1 MPQSDG
7 GYVSL
12 GGGPNSIYNST
23 TEPHSGS
30 KSVMET
36 VKRVIGTAI
45 GAQDKHGLLERESA
59 GGPQPYIVSAR
70 DRDKTGKA
78 ANARMPS
85 APAHTAEEARLLGAM
100 PVDPMDDIE
109 LRSVQLQY
117 PNQRGS
123 IVGSC
128 DLRRVPTDKGDILVA
143 VQGDTTKPAI
153 VTYHDLGLNYASSF
167 AGFFNF
173 PTMRALLDNFCV
185 YHVNA
190 PGQEEGAPT
199 FPEDY
204 VYPTFDE
211 LGAQLLFV
219 MTHFNLKSIIGLGV
233 GAGANILARFALA
246 NPDKVGALCLINCS
260 STAAGW
266 IEWGYQLLNTRNLRT
281 KGMTQGVLDYL
292 MWHHFGRNP
301 EERNLDLV
309 QLYKSN
315 FERSINPVN
324 LAMLIDAYIKRTDL
338 NIARTPSGSPQTV
351 AAPSLKMPVLN
362 ITGALSPHI
371 DDTVTFNGRLIPEK
385 TNWMKISDCGLVL
398 EEQPGKLA
406 EAFRLFLQGEGYAPT
421 FSPHAKYHT
430 TTATAAAAA
439 AATAASAINC
449 NNPNN
454 NNNNDTV
461 SCNRHNQEFDKL
473 NGNVLQSAIAAAAAA
488 GGGSGGS
495 GGGGGGG
502 GGSDGISDQQIG
514 SAGNGIT
521 ATANITSTGSACIG
535 GSATSAAI
543 YESSAALRAKNGA
556 IRITENP
563 LPENGAC

>member
-12 GGGPNSIYNST
+12 TGGPQSVYNST
-23 TEPHSGS
+23 TEPQSAS

-45 GAQDKHGLLERESA
+45 GAQDKHALIERDGA
-59 GGPQPYIVSAR
+59 QPYIISSR
-70 DRDKTGKA
+70 T
-78 ANARMPS
+78 MP
-85 APAHTAEEARLLGAM
+85 M
-100 PVDPMDDIE
+100 DPMDDIE
-109 LRSVQLQY
+109 LRSVQMQY

-123 IVGSC
+123 IVGQC

-143 VQGDTTKPAI
+143 VQGDTTKPGI

-173 PTMRALLDNFCV
+173 PSMRALLDNFCV

-211 LGAQLLFV
+211 LASQLLFV
-219 MTHFNLKSIIGLGV
+219 MSHFNLKTIIGLGV

-246 NPDKVGALCLINCS
+246 HPDKVGALCLINCS

-266 IEWGYQLLNTRNLRT
+266 IEWGYQLLNSRNLRT
-281 KGMTQGVLDYL
+281 KGMTQSVMDYL

-324 LAMLIDAYIKRTDL
+324 LAMFIDSYIKRTDL
-338 NIARTPSGSPQTV
+338 NIARTPSGTPQT
-351 AAPSLKMPVLN
+351 AASLKMPVLN

-371 DDTVTFNGRLIPEK
+371 DDTVTFNGRLAPEK

-421 FSPHAKYHT
+421 FSPHAINHT
-430 TTATAAAAA
+430 TTNYN
-439 AATAASAINC
+439 I
-449 NNPNN
+449 
-454 NNNNDTV
+454 NNND
-461 SCNRHNQEFDKL
+461 NIDNNNEEFDKL
-473 NGNVLQSAIAAAAAA
+473 NGNNN
-488 GGGSGGS
+488 GNNS
-495 GGGGGGG
+495 GGGGGGV
-502 GGSDGISDQQIG
+502 
-514 SAGNGIT
+514 
-521 ATANITSTGSACIG
+521 
-535 GSATSAAI
+535 
-543 YESSAALRAKNGA
+543 SSAAGENNNLPVSATTGAA

-563 LPENGAC
+563 LPENVAC

>member
-1 MPQSDG
+1 MTSD
-7 GYVSL
+7 
-12 GGGPNSIYNST
+12 
-23 TEPHSGS
+23 TECIPH
-30 KSVMET
+30 VQM
-36 VKRVIGTAI
+36 
-45 GAQDKHGLLERESA
+45 
-59 GGPQPYIVSAR
+59 
-70 DRDKTGKA
+70 
-78 ANARMPS
+78 
-85 APAHTAEEARLLGAM
+85 APTM

-123 IVGSC
+123 IVGQC

-143 VQGDTTKPAI
+143 VQGDTTKPGI

-173 PTMRALLDNFCV
+173 PSMRALLDNFCV

-211 LGAQLLFV
+211 LASQLLFV
-219 MTHFNLKSIIGLGV
+219 LSHFNLKTMIGLGV

-246 NPDKVGALCLINCS
+246 HPDKVGALCLINCS

-266 IEWGYQLLNTRNLRT
+266 IEWGYQLLNSRNLRT
-281 KGMTQGVLDYL
+281 KGMTQSVMDYL

-324 LAMLIDAYIKRTDL
+324 LAMFIDSYIKRTDL
-338 NIARTPSGSPQTV
+338 NIARTPSGTPQT
-351 AAPSLKMPVLN
+351 AASLKMPVLN

-371 DDTVTFNGRLIPEK
+371 DDTVTFNGRLAPEK

-421 FSPHAKYHT
+421 FSPHAINHT
-430 TTATAAAAA
+430 TTTNYN
-439 AATAASAINC
+439 I
-449 NNPNN
+449 NN
-454 NNNNDTV
+454 NNNVNND
-461 SCNRHNQEFDKL
+461 NNNEEFDKL
-473 NGNVLQSAIAAAAAA
+473 NGNNN
-488 GGGSGGS
+488 

-502 GGSDGISDQQIG
+502 
-514 SAGNGIT
+514 A
-521 ATANITSTGSACIG
+521 
-535 GSATSAAI
+535 
-543 YESSAALRAKNGA
+543 SSAAGENNNLPVSATTGAA

-563 LPENGAC
+563 LPENVAC

>member
-12 GGGPNSIYNST
+12 TGGPQSVYNST
-23 TEPHSGS
+23 TEPQSAS

-36 VKRVIGTAI
+36 VKRIIGSAI
-45 GAQDKHGLLERESA
+45 GAQDKHALIERDGA
-59 GGPQPYIVSAR
+59 QPYIISSR

-78 ANARMPS
+78 ANTRMPS
-85 APAHTAEEARLLGAM
+85 APAHTAEEARLLGTM

-123 IVGSC
+123 IVGQC

-143 VQGDTTKPAI
+143 VQGDTTKPGI

-173 PTMRALLDNFCV
+173 PSMRALLDNFCV

-211 LGAQLLFV
+211 LASQLLFV
-219 MTHFNLKSIIGLGV
+219 LSHFNLKTMIGLGV

-246 NPDKVGALCLINCS
+246 HPDKVGALCLINCS

-266 IEWGYQLLNTRNLRT
+266 IEWGYQLLNSRNLRT
-281 KGMTQGVLDYL
+281 KGMTQSVMDYL

-324 LAMLIDAYIKRTDL
+324 LAMFIDSYIKRTDL
-338 NIARTPSGSPQTV
+338 NIARTPSGTPQT
-351 AAPSLKMPVLN
+351 AASLKMPVLN

-371 DDTVTFNGRLIPEK
+371 DDTVTFNGRLAPEK

-406 EAFRLFLQGEGYAPT
+406 EAFRLFLQGEGYAVGAL
-421 FSPHAKYHT
+421 AKIGKLSR
-430 TTATAAAAA
+430 
-439 AATAASAINC
+439 AS
-449 NNPNN
+449 
-454 NNNNDTV
+454 T
-461 SCNRHNQEFDKL
+461 L
-473 NGNVLQSAIAAAAAA
+473 
-488 GGGSGGS
+488 
-495 GGGGGGG
+495 
-502 GGSDGISDQQIG
+502 
-514 SAGNGIT
+514 
-521 ATANITSTGSACIG
+521 
-535 GSATSAAI
+535 
-543 YESSAALRAKNGA
+543 ESVHF
-556 IRITENP
+556 
-563 LPENGAC
+563 

>member
-12 GGGPNSIYNST
+12 GGGGAGGPNSIYNST
-23 TEPHSGS
+23 TEPQSGS

-45 GAQDKHGLLERESA
+45 GAQDRHVLLERGSTA
-59 GGPQPYIVSAR
+59 DGPQPYIVSASTNFR
-70 DRDKTGKA
+70 DRDKTGKS

-173 PTMRALLDNFCV
+173 PTMRSLLDNFCV

-211 LGAQLLFV
+211 LASQLLFV
-219 MTHFNLKSIIGLGV
+219 MTHFNLKSIIGFGV

-338 NIARTPSGSPQTV
+338 NIARTPSGSPQT

-406 EAFRLFLQGEGYAPT
+406 EAFRLFLQGEGYAVGALQKIGKLSRAGT
-421 FSPHAKYHT
+421 VESLSP
-430 TTATAAAAA
+430 
-439 AATAASAINC
+439 
-449 NNPNN
+449 
-454 NNNNDTV
+454 
-461 SCNRHNQEFDKL
+461 
-473 NGNVLQSAIAAAAAA
+473 
-488 GGGSGGS
+488 
-495 GGGGGGG
+495 
-502 GGSDGISDQQIG
+502 
-514 SAGNGIT
+514 
-521 ATANITSTGSACIG
+521 
-535 GSATSAAI
+535 
-543 YESSAALRAKNGA
+543 
-556 IRITENP
+556 
-563 LPENGAC
+563 

>member
-1 MPQSDG
+1 MATVEMPH
-7 GYVSL
+7 
-12 GGGPNSIYNST
+12 I
-23 TEPHSGS
+23 
-30 KSVMET
+30 ET
-36 VKRVIGTAI
+36 
-45 GAQDKHGLLERESA
+45 
-59 GGPQPYIVSAR
+59 PP
-70 DRDKTGKA
+70 
-78 ANARMPS
+78 
-85 APAHTAEEARLLGAM
+85 AM